1 MPDGPLTAEVIAL
14 KTEVGRLATAV
25 EVSNERWTQQGT
37 HNLYVM
43 EKIESHG
50 RTLFGGNGNVGVV
63 GQTALQDAQ
72 IEDLEEA
79 EALHADRVKRAFWLV
94 VGSAFAVMTALVS
107 SGVIFYLGWK

>member
-1 MPDGPLTAEVIAL
+1 MTALAMEVKAL
-14 KTEVGRLATAV
+14 KEEVARLATAV
-25 EVSNERWTQQGT
+25 EVSNEKWTQQAAQ
-37 HNLYVM
+37 NVYVLA
-43 EKIESHG
+43 KIESHG

-94 VGSAFAVMTALVS
+94 VGSAFAVMTALIS
-107 SGVIFYLGWK
+107 SGVIFCLGWK